1 AAKLLGHLLVRRTF
15 EVQLQGVDFELRQAG
30 AEREDEALQQ
40 LGRDHADRWID
51 DGWAGQGVAEGDGR
65 IGVLAGRRVRERDV
79 RVQWRVLEA
88 SRGLDRRDDLPG
100 HAELGEA
107 AERGLLVMPEV
118 PHGFVEADQAFL
130 DQVLRIAAGEELRAG
145 GEADEAGVAANQ
157 SVERSLVAVPGA
169 DDELEIRELALL
181 SLSRVRWG

>member
-1 AAKLLGHLLVRRTF
+1 
-15 EVQLQGVDFELRQAG
+15 
-30 AEREDEALQQ
+30 EREDEALQ
-40 LGRDHADRWID
+40 LVGRDHADRWIV
-51 DGWAGQGVAEGDGR
+51 DGWAGQRVAERDVR
-65 IGVLAGRRVRERDV
+65 IGVLACRRVRERDV

-130 DQVLRIAAGEELRAG
+130 DQVLRIAAGEKIRTGLEP
-145 GEADEAGVAANQ
+145 DEAGVA
-157 SVERSLVAVPGA
+157 
-169 DDELEIRELALL
+169 
-181 SLSRVRWG
+181 